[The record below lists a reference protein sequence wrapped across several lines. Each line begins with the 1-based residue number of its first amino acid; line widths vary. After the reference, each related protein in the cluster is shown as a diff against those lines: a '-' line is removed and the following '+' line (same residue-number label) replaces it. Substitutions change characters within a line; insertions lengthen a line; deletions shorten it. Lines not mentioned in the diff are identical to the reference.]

1 LRSERPRA
9 RAGLTIGRA
18 FVLLAIGL
26 SVAGPANAGGIP
38 AEDPSPAAGRTAPA
52 AEAAPPVHAVAD
64 QPVGPEDL
72 LEVSV
77 FEVPELNRTVRVS
90 EKGAISLPLIGE
102 VKVAGLTAREV
113 EIRLREVLAEKYVA
127 DPQVTVLVKEFAS
140 RKVSVLGA
148 VGKPGVYEMLGP
160 RNLMQVLSQAGGLT
174 PQAGAELFVIRRTR
188 RGGDPG
194 QEADTPVETRT
205 AIDIQRLITHKDPAL
220 NVAIEAGDIVSVPID
235 RPIYIYVDGAVKT
248 PGRIEQLESRPITL
262 LQAIAKAGGATD
274 LANLK
279 KVQVIRKGG
288 GTQETVVLN
297 VQKIRDGKAADPTLQ
312 EGDVV
317 VVPETFF

>member
-1 LRSERPRA
+1 MNSERTRA
-9 RAGLTIGRA
+9 TLRLSRGL
-18 FVLLAIGL
+18 VVCLLAF
-26 SVAGPANAGGIP
+26 GPAAAAIAAP
-38 AEDPSPAAGRTAPA
+38 DDTPAAAPDS
-52 AEAAPPVHAVAD
+52 PPAD
-64 QPVGPEDL
+64 QAVGPEDL

-77 FEVPELNRTVRVS
+77 FEVPELTRTVRVS

-102 VKVAGLTAREV
+102 VMVVGLTARQV
-113 EIRLREVLAEKYVA
+113 EIRLREVLAQKYVA
-127 DPQVTVLVKEFAS
+127 DPQVTVLVKEHAS

-160 RNLMQVLSQAGGLT
+160 RTLLQVLSQAGGLT
-174 PQAGAELFVIRRTR
+174 PQVGGELYVIRRTDGNGR
-188 RGGDPG
+188 AGAGGPVDG
-194 QEADTPVETRT
+194 NGSVETRT
-205 AIDIQRLITHKDPAL
+205 AIDVQRLITHKDAAL
-220 NVAIEAGDIVSVPID
+220 NIAIEAGDIVSVPID
-235 RPIYIYVDGAVKT
+235 RPVYIYVDGAVKT

-279 KVQVIRKGG
+279 KVQIIRKAGDG
-288 GTQETVVLN
+288 KQDAVVLN
-297 VQKIRDGKAADPTLQ
+297 IHKIRDGKTADPTLQ

>member
-1 LRSERPRA
+1 MSSDRPRSP
-9 RAGLTIGRA
+9 GSL
-18 FVLLAIGL
+18 V
-26 SVAGPANAGGIP
+26 GGIVICLLSFGP
-38 AEDPSPAAGRTAPA
+38 TAAALAAQAAETLPPAPA
-52 AEAAPPVHAVAD
+52 D
-64 QPVGPEDL
+64 QAVGPEDL
-72 LEVSV
+72 LEISV
-77 FEVPELNRTVRVS
+77 FEVPELTRTVRVS

-102 VKVAGLTAREV
+102 VVVVGLTARQV

-127 DPQVTVLVKEFAS
+127 DPQVTVLVKEHAS

-160 RNLMQVLSQAGGLT
+160 RTLLQVLSQAGGLT
-174 PQAGAELFVIRRTR
+174 PQVGGELYVIRRTNGNGR
-188 RGGDPG
+188 M
-194 QEADTPVETRT
+194 ETRT
-205 AIDIQRLITHKDPAL
+205 AIDVQRLITHKDAAL
-220 NVAIEAGDIVSVPID
+220 NIAIEAGDIVSVPID
-235 RPIYIYVDGAVKT
+235 RPVYIYVDGAVKT

-279 KVQVIRKGG
+279 KVQIIRKGG
-288 GTQETVVLN
+288 DGKQDAVVLN
-297 VQKIRDGKAADPTLQ
+297 IHKIRDGRTADPTLQ